1 MNARTITFLLY
12 LVFATISCAFG
23 QRTHALS
30 VGLGT
35 IYYYGDLTDNFNN
48 SLLKPAVSLSYS
60 KYIVQQLSFRVNM
73 TMGQIGAYDNV
84 AFDRSRVL
92 RNLHF
97 KSNLYELSGNI
108 VYEFLPDKNFGNAWQ
123 GKPHWSPYIFGG
135 IAFFRFNPKAILNNQ
150 WYELQPL
157 GTEGQ
162 FIPGNAGPYSLVQA
176 SVPVGLG
183 ASVRISERAGIN
195 FEIGYRTT
203 FTDYLDDIS
212 TVYPDFEALAEVS
225 GPLAVELSERSVGNI
240 FRPGEKRGNSDA
252 NDSYFFTMV
261 SVTYYLSRYASRDNN

>member
-1 MNARTITFLLY
+1 MNARTITLLLY
-12 LVFATISCAFG
+12 LVFAAVAVSFG
-23 QRTHALS
+23 QRTHSVS

-48 SLLKPAVSLSYS
+48 SLLKPAGSISYS
-60 KYIVQQLSFRVNM
+60 KYIMSKLSFRVNF
-73 TMGQIGAYDNV
+73 TFGQIGAS
-84 AFDRSRVL
+84 DRAAIESSRIQ

-97 KSNLYELSGNI
+97 RSNMYELSGNI
-108 VYEFLPDKNFGNAWQ
+108 VYEFLTDKNFGNSWQ
-123 GKPHWSPYIFGG
+123 GKPHWTPFIFGG
-135 IAFFRFNPKAILNNQ
+135 IAFFRYNPKAILNNE

-162 FIPGNAGPYSLVQA
+162 FIPGNTGAYSLVQA
-176 SVPVGLG
+176 SVPVGIG
-183 ASVRISERAGIN
+183 ASVRLTERAGVN

-225 GPLAVELSERSVGNI
+225 GPTAVALSDRSTGSIYN
-240 FRPGEKRGNSDA
+240 PGDKRGNPSA

-261 SVTYYLSRYASRDNN
+261 SVTYYLSRYSSRDN